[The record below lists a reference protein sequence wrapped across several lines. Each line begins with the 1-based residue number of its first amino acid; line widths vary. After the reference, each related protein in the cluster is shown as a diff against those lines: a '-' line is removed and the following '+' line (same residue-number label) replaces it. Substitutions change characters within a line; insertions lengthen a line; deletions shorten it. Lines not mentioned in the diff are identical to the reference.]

1 MRHSKLTRWILAL
14 IMFAAACFPLSQT
27 PQLQNFAALLWL
39 LGLGLMITALVLAVV
54 RSRRR
59 SSRTRR

>member
-14 IMFAAACFPLSQT
+14 IIFAAACFPLSQS
-27 PQLQNFAALLWL
+27 PQLQNFAALLWF

-54 RSRRR
+54 RSRRIDSHQR
-59 SSRTRR
+59 